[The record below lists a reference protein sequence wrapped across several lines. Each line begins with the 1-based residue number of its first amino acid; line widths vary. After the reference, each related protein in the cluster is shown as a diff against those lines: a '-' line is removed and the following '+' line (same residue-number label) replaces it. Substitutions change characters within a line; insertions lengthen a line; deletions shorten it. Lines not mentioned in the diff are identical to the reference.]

1 MAFGGRAG
9 AQPPIGTVALP
20 VADNSA
26 NAFQTS
32 LRYDASGNLYAWDG
46 LTVWK
51 ETGGTGSPQS
61 IGAVTAG
68 NQADA
73 GPISFSQ
80 DGQTL
85 LLSNGAGGNYN
96 TGNGGFWT
104 MPVTGG
110 AAMQVSGTVPYAYDA
125 LALPAASTIPGSST
139 KYIVYAGNSSFNG
152 GTVSILDTA
161 TGGAAS
167 PVIQNGPGATTA
179 IAINPQNGSLYLGAF
194 SLTTYTTN
202 IYSFTLSQIDT
213 TYNTQTPLDFLT
225 AGALFTR
232 QGAGSQSGGGMFFDN
247 NGYLFSGGDGLTVF
261 NPSGVVVYDGPLPGG
276 YAWLTYDPAH
286 NAVLEVPYGSSSG
299 TLYNTGDFEPASWTS
314 GQGGSWSSAANWSGR
329 PFTTVAALTFAGSTS
344 GTAVVSLDGDQ
355 SAAGLQF
362 GDSSAAS
369 SYAITAGT
377 GGTLTLGTAA
387 NGASIAVESGTQAI
401 SAPMVL
407 AGNLA
412 VSGSAGAILNLSGDI
427 GQQAGVSAALTLS
440 GGVLILSGSNSFS
453 GGVTVLDGTLE
464 MQHPYDLPDGSSVT
478 IGDPTAF
485 SGVIAST
492 ADSPR
497 GTAAVPEPGGLALL
511 IAGGTTLS
519 LRRAWRTFAT
529 RPSPTRCA
537 GAPAQDVPPAHC
549 ASGENSPCPAAPHR
563 LDWRA

>member
-1 MAFGGRAG
+1 MSKQSTWNKRISALAQRLVPCGWALLAIAAAFASGGRAG
-9 AQPPIGTVALP
+9 AQPPIGTVTLP
-20 VADNSA
+20 VPDNSA

-46 LTVWK
+46 LTVW
-51 ETGGTGSPQS
+51 EQTGGTGSFQS

-104 MPVTGG
+104 MPISGVT
-110 AAMQVSGTVPYAYDA
+110 ATQVSATVPYAYDA
-125 LALPAASTIPGSST
+125 LAVPAASAIPGSST

-161 TGGAAS
+161 NGATAS

-179 IAINPQNGSLYLGAF
+179 IAINPQDGSLYLGAF

-202 IYSFTLSQIDT
+202 IYRFTIGQIDT
-213 TYNTQTPLDFLT
+213 AYNTQTPLDFLT
-225 AGALFTR
+225 AGALFTQ
-232 QGAGSQSGGGMFFDN
+232 QGTGSQSGGGLFFDN

-261 NPSGVVVYDGPLPGG
+261 NPGGAVVYDGPLPGG
-276 YAWLTYDPAH
+276 YAWLTYDAAR
-286 NAVLEVPYGSSSG
+286 NAVLEVPYGSSTG
-299 TLYNTGDFEPASWTS
+299 TLYNTGDFEPALWTN
-314 GQGGSWSSAANWSGR
+314 GQGGSWNSTANWSGR

-344 GTAVVSLDGDQ
+344 GTAVVTLDGDQ

-377 GGTLTLGTAA
+377 GDTLTLGTTA
-387 NGASIAVESGTQAI
+387 NGASIAVESGTQSIA
-401 SAPMVL
+401 APVVL
-407 AGNLA
+407 AGDLA
-412 VSGSAGAILNLSGDI
+412 VSGSGGTLLNLSGDI

-440 GGVLILSGSNSFS
+440 GGDLVLSGSNSFS
-453 GGVTVLDGTLE
+453 GGVAVLGGTLE
-464 MQHPYDLPDGSSVT
+464 MPHPYDLPDGSPLTVGNS
-478 IGDPTAF
+478 TAF
-485 SGVIAST
+485 SGVVTGA

-497 GTAAVPEPGGLALL
+497 GAAAVPEPGCLA
-511 IAGGTTLS
+511 IAIAAGVGGFV
-519 LRRAWRTFAT
+519 LRRRF
-529 RPSPTRCA
+529 RLV
-537 GAPAQDVPPAHC
+537 AQRRIA
-549 ASGENSPCPAAPHR
+549 
-563 LDWRA
+563 